1 MSDDWRDA
9 EDKRSALRRVVA
21 YRELQ
26 ATVRRGARGSLF
38 FGAVMLAIW
47 YALFGQ
53 NDDFGVFS
61 LAYLTIGSLE
71 FAVGLWNR
79 FAPSAEGVFFDGV
92 VLLLFGSATLMR
104 QYLMWQGQMAGRPST
119 FSLLF
124 GAYWVWQGISHI
136 RAYGGLRRAF
146 AQRPTTQHIRWF
158 DGLLQEI
165 KYSDPE
171 TDDDVLDLPTSPRT
185 KVKLLGDT
193 AILVFPG
200 SGETVIVARE
210 DVTIRPGRVV
220 ADRDRLPEATLLI
233 HGTDLGDFTL
243 EPDNWRNY
251 TRWKGTD
258 GQPAD

>member
-1 MSDDWRDA
+1 
-9 EDKRSALRRVVA
+9 
-21 YRELQ
+21 
-26 ATVRRGARGSLF
+26 
-38 FGAVMLAIW
+38 MLAIW

-146 AQRPTTQHIRWF
+146 AHGRRRSTSAGSTGCCRRSNTPTPRPTTTFSTCRRRRGRRSNCSAI
-158 DGLLQEI
+158 
-165 KYSDPE
+165 
-171 TDDDVLDLPTSPRT
+171 PRSWS
-185 KVKLLGDT
+185 
-193 AILVFPG
+193 FPG
-200 SGETVIVARE
+200 PAR
-210 DVTIRPGRVV
+210 P
-220 ADRDRLPEATLLI
+220 
-233 HGTDLGDFTL
+233 
-243 EPDNWRNY
+243 
-251 TRWKGTD
+251 
-258 GQPAD
+258 